1 MYSYLQQITGPVF
14 CNWLTMVKGSEDST
28 TGTNRGKSVGSLQ
41 KIPERT
47 VAAHH
52 EEGQVNESVD
62 LPSLEEC
69 RYLDDQGQHI
79 DIEKLH
85 HYHHY
90 RTIAER
96 EQFESKIRQ
105 GLLSMK
111 DIAAL
116 QERLAMEKNDDSN
129 VLAGMSDSIEMSGT

>member
-1 MYSYLQQITGPVF
+1 
-14 CNWLTMVKGSEDST
+14 MVKGEESN
-28 TGTNRGKSVGSLQ
+28 TGTNRRKSVAQ
-41 KIPERT
+41 
-47 VAAHH
+47 H
-52 EEGQVNESVD
+52 EEVQVNGSVD

-90 RTIAER
+90 RTISER
-96 EQFESKIRQ
+96 EQFEEKLRK

-111 DIAAL
+111 DIATL
-116 QERLAMEKNDDSN
+116 QERLAMEKNDDRN

>member
-1 MYSYLQQITGPVF
+1 
-14 CNWLTMVKGSEDST
+14 MVKGEESN
-28 TGTNRGKSVGSLQ
+28 TGTNRRKSVASEEVQGNGS
-41 KIPERT
+41 
-47 VAAHH
+47 A
-52 EEGQVNESVD
+52 D

-90 RTIAER
+90 KTISER
-96 EQFESKIRQ
+96 EQFEEKLRK

-116 QERLAMEKNDDSN
+116 QERLRFADGLPCKLLIAGSN
-129 VLAGMSDSIEMSGT
+129 VLCEDEEYMNIVPSDPDYQRLSDFTAMMAELK

>member
-1 MYSYLQQITGPVF
+1 
-14 CNWLTMVKGSEDST
+14 MVKGEESN
-28 TGTNRGKSVGSLQ
+28 TGTNRRKSVASLH
-41 KIPERT
+41 KIPDVR
-47 VAAHH
+47 VAQH
-52 EEGQVNESVD
+52 EEGQGNASVD
-62 LPSLEEC
+62 LPSFEEC

-90 RTIAER
+90 RTISER
-96 EQFESKIRQ
+96 EEFEEKLRK

-116 QERLAMEKNDDSN
+116 QERLAMEKNDDRN
-129 VLAGMSDSIEMSGT
+129 VLAGMSDSIEMSGTQLKVNT